1 MGRRAAWELAYLVS
15 TTTYERF
22 GLFRLPPSQ
31 YHPLHLVLC
40 RPPSSLFINFAM
52 GVGRAVWENTN
63 KAIFADVFSPA
74 DAPSAFA
81 GMYMITGMLTFT
93 SLFVFP
99 NIPLK
104 VTPL

>member
-1 MGRRAAWELAYLVS
+1 M
-15 TTTYERF
+15 
-22 GLFRLPPSQ
+22 
-31 YHPLHLVLC
+31 
-40 RPPSSLFINFAM
+40 FINFAM